1 MQYIQQPQAIEAKSF
16 DIISEIIAETRPDY
30 RFASPLHEAI
40 IKRVIHTTADFEWLD
55 ILWFSPDALIALSEA
70 LSRPCTLY
78 TDTTMALS
86 GINKTL
92 LARFGGECRCYIS
105 DPRVVREAQSR
116 GMTRSMAAVD
126 IAVQEPGEKVF
137 VFGNAPTALF
147 RLLEHRETAIG
158 GVVGVPV
165 GFVGAAESK
174 AALSESGLP
183 AIAALGRKGGSNVA
197 AAIVNA
203 LLYHL
208 REAHH
213 GKALRKGYTTGSCA
227 TAAAKVA
234 ALMVMR
240 QHLIHQVSIVTPSG
254 VTLCLN
260 VESPHV
266 EGQQAVAAIRKDGGD
281 DVDATHGM
289 LIFALVTLNDSGEIS
304 LQGGEGIG
312 TVTRKGIGLP
322 TGSPAIN
329 RTPRHTIETAVRE
342 AIGPTRGA
350 QVEIFAPEGALRAQ
364 KTYNARLGILGG
376 ISIIGTTGIVTP
388 MSEESWKRSLSLE
401 LEIKR
406 AAGLERVVLVPGN
419 HGERFVR
426 EQMGIDPQMVVTM
439 SNFVGYMIEEA
450 VRLGFRQIVLIGHP
464 GKLIKIA
471 AGIFHTHSHIA
482 DARMETLVAHLA
494 LLGAPLPLLTLVS
507 ECDTTEAAME
517 HIDAWGY
524 QRLYNHLAERI
535 CQRVLE
541 MLRFTQ
547 QPPTC
552 DAVLFS
558 FDNQVLGSS
567 RPLAAIARE
576 LTC

>member
-1 MQYIQQPQAIEAKSF
+1 
-16 DIISEIIAETRPDY
+16 
-30 RFASPLHEAI
+30 
-40 IKRVIHTTADFEWLD
+40 
-55 ILWFSPDALIALSEA
+55 
-70 LSRPCTLY
+70 
-78 TDTTMALS
+78 
-86 GINKTL
+86 
-92 LARFGGECRCYIS
+92 
-105 DPRVVREAQSR
+105 
-116 GMTRSMAAVD
+116 
-126 IAVQEPGEKVF
+126 
-137 VFGNAPTALF
+137 
-147 RLLEHRETAIG
+147 
-158 GVVGVPV
+158 
-165 GFVGAAESK
+165 
-174 AALSESGLP
+174 
-183 AIAALGRKGGSNVA
+183 
-197 AAIVNA
+197 
-203 LLYHL
+203 
-208 REAHH
+208 
-213 GKALRKGYTTGSCA
+213 
-227 TAAAKVA
+227 
-234 ALMVMR
+234 
-240 QHLIHQVSIVTPSG
+240 
-254 VTLCLN
+254 
-260 VESPHV
+260 
-266 EGQQAVAAIRKDGGD
+266 

-289 LIFALVTLNDSGEIS
+289 LIFARVTLNDSGEIS

-350 QVEIFAPEGALRAQ
+350 QVEIFAPEGVLRAQ

-541 MLRFTQ
+541 TLRFTQ

-567 RPLAAIARE
+567 RPLEAIARE

>member
-1 MQYIQQPQAIEAKSF
+1 MSDQTF
-16 DIISEIIAETRPDY
+16 
-30 RFASPLHEAI
+30 
-40 IKRVIHTTADFEWLD
+40 
-55 ILWFSPDALIALSEA
+55 DAL
-70 LSRPCTLY
+70 
-78 TDTTMALS
+78 
-86 GINKTL
+86 
-92 LARFGGECRCYIS
+92 
-105 DPRVVREAQSR
+105 VW
-116 GMTRSMAAVD
+116 
-126 IAVQEPGEKVF
+126 
-137 VFGNAPTALF
+137 
-147 RLLEHRETAIG
+147 
-158 GVVGVPV
+158 
-165 GFVGAAESK
+165 
-174 AALSESGLP
+174 
-183 AIAALGRKGGSNVA
+183 
-197 AAIVNA
+197 
-203 LLYHL
+203 
-208 REAHH
+208 HH

-289 LIFALVTLNDSGEIS
+289 LIFARVTLNDSGEIS

-350 QVEIFAPEGALRAQ
+350 QVEIFAPEGVLRAQ

-541 MLRFTQ
+541 TLRFTQ

-567 RPLAAIARE
+567 RPLEAIARE